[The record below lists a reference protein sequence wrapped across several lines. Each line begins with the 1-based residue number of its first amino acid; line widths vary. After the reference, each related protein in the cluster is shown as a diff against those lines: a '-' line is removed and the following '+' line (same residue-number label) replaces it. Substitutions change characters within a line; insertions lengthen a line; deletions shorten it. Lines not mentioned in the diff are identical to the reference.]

1 MESFDQAWELIC
13 DYCQSKITDVAYK
26 TWFSRLKPVSLD
38 LGRAW
43 PLSRRPTISTSR
55 RCCAATATCWGRPS
69 RTCSAPRSASPSA
82 CPRSTPPPKQ
92 EEPAE
97 DGYELT
103 FGTFVVGPSNR
114 FAHAACQ
121 AVASQPA
128 ILYNPLF
135 IYGNSGL
142 GKTHL
147 LNAVAA
153 EFKKNFPDKSVVYA
167 KSEAFTNEII
177 DAIARGTTP
186 AFREKYR
193 KADLFLMD
201 DIQFIAGKAS
211 TEEEFF
217 HTFNTLYDAKKQIVL
232 TADRPPKD
240 ISILSDRLKTRF
252 EWGLLADVQPPE
264 FETRVAIIARKAESL
279 HFEIPEAV
287 CEYIAN
293 KIKSNIR
300 QLEGTV
306 KKLRAYHLLE
316 NKPINIATAQAA
328 ISDIINNNQPAPV
341 TVDKIIE
348 EVARTYSGNVPG
360 GITPED
366 IRSQKRSANI
376 STARQLSMYIAREIT
391 QMSMVEIGQTFGGR
405 DHSTVVYAIRQAE
418 KNIKKDPP
426 HQGFGGRHH
435 QEHPQPLI
443 FHISLHIPQTGF
455 SQRWG
460 KFSLFPRPAQPVHS
474 RKGKRGRRF
483 FPGNQGIFRFSTNPQ
498 PLLLLRNL
506 KT

>member
-1 MESFDQAWELIC
+1 MKKNGNYDILSLEYRPFAEGRDRGECSPQKIAFTWRGINLDSFDQAWELIC
-13 DYCQSKITDVAYK
+13 QYCKSNITEVAYN

-38 LGRAW
+38 FSKGTAIVEAPNEFHKQTL
-43 PLSRRPTISTSR
+43 L
-55 RCCAATATCWGRPS
+55 RCYSDLLKEAFDNVFGGGITFQICVH
-69 RTCSAPRSASPSA
+69 
-82 CPRSTPPPKQ
+82 
-92 EEPAE
+92 EELKRQQKPE
-97 DGYELT
+97 EVDPFEQGDYELT
-103 FGTFVVGPSNR
+103 FDTFVVGPSNR

-121 AVASQPA
+121 AVAAKPA
-128 ILYNPLF
+128 LLYNPLF
-135 IYGNSGL
+135 IYGSSGL

-147 LNAVAA
+147 LNAVAK
-153 EFKKNFPDKSVVYA
+153 EFKKNFPDRTVIYA
-167 KSEAFTNEII
+167 KSEDFTNEII
-177 DAIARGTTP
+177 TAIAQGTTP

-279 HFEIPEAV
+279 NLEIPETV

-293 KIKSNIR
+293 KLKSNIR

-316 NKPINIATAQAA
+316 GKPINIATAQAA
-328 ISDIINNNQPAPV
+328 ISDIINNSQPTPV

-348 EVARTYSGNVPG
+348 EVARTYG

-366 IRSQKRSANI
+366 IRSQKRNANI
-376 STARQLSMYIAREIT
+376 SKARQVSMYIVREIT
-391 QMSMVEIGQTFGGR
+391 QMSMVEIGETFGGR
-405 DHSTVVYAIRQAE
+405 DHSTVVYAVRQVE
-418 KNIKKDPP
+418 KDLKKDP
-426 HQGFGGRHH
+426 HTKAMVDDIIKNIRD
-435 QEHPQPLI
+435 
-443 FHISLHIPQTGF
+443 
-455 SQRWG
+455 R
-460 KFSLFPRPAQPVHS
+460 
-474 RKGKRGRRF
+474 
-483 FPGNQGIFRFSTNPQ
+483 
-498 PLLLLRNL
+498 
-506 KT
+506 

>member
-1 MESFDQAWELIC
+1 MKKNGNYDILSLEYRPFAEGRDRGECSPQKIAFTWRGINLDSFDQAWELIC
-13 DYCQSKITDVAYK
+13 QYCKSNITEVAYH

-38 LGRAW
+38 FSKGTAIVEAPNEFHKQTL
-43 PLSRRPTISTSR
+43 L
-55 RCCAATATCWGRPS
+55 RCYSDLLKEAFDNVFGGGITFQICVH
-69 RTCSAPRSASPSA
+69 
-82 CPRSTPPPKQ
+82 
-92 EEPAE
+92 EELKRQQKPEEADPFE
-97 DGYELT
+97 QGDYELT
-103 FGTFVVGPSNR
+103 FDTFVVGPSNR

-121 AVASQPA
+121 AVAAKPA
-128 ILYNPLF
+128 LLYNPLF
-135 IYGNSGL
+135 IYGSSGL

-147 LNAVAA
+147 LNAVAK
-153 EFKKNFPDKSVVYA
+153 EFKKNFPDRTVIYA
-167 KSEAFTNEII
+167 KSEDFTNEII
-177 DAIARGTTP
+177 TAIAQGTTP

-279 HFEIPEAV
+279 NLEIPETV

-293 KIKSNIR
+293 KLKSNIR

-316 NKPINIATAQAA
+316 GKPINIATAQAA
-328 ISDIINNNQPAPV
+328 ISDIINNSQPTPV

-348 EVARTYSGNVPG
+348 EVARTYG

-366 IRSQKRSANI
+366 IRSQKRNANI
-376 STARQLSMYIAREIT
+376 SKARQVSMYIVREIT
-391 QMSMVEIGQTFGGR
+391 QMSMVEIGETFGGR
-405 DHSTVVYAIRQAE
+405 DHSTVVYAVRQVE
-418 KNIKKDPP
+418 KDLKKDP
-426 HQGFGGRHH
+426 HTKAMVDDIIKNIRD
-435 QEHPQPLI
+435 
-443 FHISLHIPQTGF
+443 
-455 SQRWG
+455 R
-460 KFSLFPRPAQPVHS
+460 
-474 RKGKRGRRF
+474 
-483 FPGNQGIFRFSTNPQ
+483 
-498 PLLLLRNL
+498 
-506 KT
+506 

>member
-13 DYCQSKITDVAYK
+13 DYCRSRITDVAYK
-26 TWFSRLKPVSLD
+26 TWFDRLKPLSLD
-38 LGRAW
+38 FEAGMAQIEAPNEFHKQTLLRCYSDLLGEAFQSVFGSQIAFAITVPEERK
-43 PLSRRPTISTSR
+43 
-55 RCCAATATCWGRPS
+55 AAPA
-69 RTCSAPRSASPSA
+69 PSA
-82 CPRSTPPPKQ
+82 ES
-92 EEPAE
+92 
-97 DGYELT
+97 DGYDLT
-103 FGTFVVGPSNR
+103 FDTFVVGPSNR

-128 ILYNPLF
+128 TLYNPLF

-147 LNAVAA
+147 LNAIAN
-153 EFKKNFPDKSVVYA
+153 EFKKNYPDRSVVYA

-177 DAIARGTTP
+177 EAIARGTTP

-201 DIQFIAGKAS
+201 DIQFIAGKIS
-211 TEEEFF
+211 VQEEFF
-217 HTFNTLYDAKKQIVL
+217 HTFNTLYEAKKQIVL
-232 TADRPPKD
+232 TSDRPPKD
-240 ISILSDRLKTRF
+240 ISTLDDRLKTRF
-252 EWGLLADVQPPE
+252 EWGLTADVQPPE
-264 FETRVAIIARKAESL
+264 FETRIAIIIRKAESVGL
-279 HFEIPEAV
+279 DIPETV

-293 KIKSNIR
+293 RLKNNIR
-300 QLEGTV
+300 QLEGAV
-306 KKLRAYHLLE
+306 KKLRAFHLLE

-418 KNIKKDPP
+418 KNIKKDP
-426 HQGFGGRHH
+426 RTKA
-435 QEHPQPLI
+435 LVDDI
-443 FHISLHIPQTGF
+443 IKNI
-455 SQRWG
+455 R
-460 KFSLFPRPAQPVHS
+460 S
-474 RKGKRGRRF
+474 R
-483 FPGNQGIFRFSTNPQ
+483 
-498 PLLLLRNL
+498 
-506 KT
+506 

>member
-1 MESFDQAWELIC
+1 MKKNGNYDILSLEYRPFAEGRDRGECSPQKIAFTWRGINLDSFDQAWELIC
-13 DYCQSKITDVAYK
+13 QYCKSNITEVAYN

-38 LGRAW
+38 FSKGTAIVEAPNEFHKQTL
-43 PLSRRPTISTSR
+43 L
-55 RCCAATATCWGRPS
+55 RCYSDLLKEAFDNVFGGGITFQICVH
-69 RTCSAPRSASPSA
+69 
-82 CPRSTPPPKQ
+82 
-92 EEPAE
+92 EELKRQQKPEEADPFE
-97 DGYELT
+97 QGDYELT
-103 FGTFVVGPSNR
+103 FDTFVVGPSNR

-121 AVASQPA
+121 AVAAKPA
-128 ILYNPLF
+128 LLYNPLF
-135 IYGNSGL
+135 IYGSSGL

-147 LNAVAA
+147 LNAVAK
-153 EFKKNFPDKSVVYA
+153 EFKKNFPDRTVIYA
-167 KSEAFTNEII
+167 KSEDFTNEII
-177 DAIARGTTP
+177 TAIAQGTTP

-279 HFEIPEAV
+279 NLEIPETV

-293 KIKSNIR
+293 KLKSNIR

-316 NKPINIATAQAA
+316 GKPINIATAQAA
-328 ISDIINNNQPAPV
+328 ISDIINNSQPTPV

-348 EVARTYSGNVPG
+348 EVARTYG

-366 IRSQKRSANI
+366 IRSQKRNANI
-376 STARQLSMYIAREIT
+376 SKARQVSMYIVREIT
-391 QMSMVEIGQTFGGR
+391 QRSMVEIGETFGGR
-405 DHSTVVYAIRQAE
+405 DHSTVVYAVRQVE
-418 KNIKKDPP
+418 KDLKKDP
-426 HQGFGGRHH
+426 HTKAMVDDIIKNIRD
-435 QEHPQPLI
+435 
-443 FHISLHIPQTGF
+443 
-455 SQRWG
+455 R
-460 KFSLFPRPAQPVHS
+460 
-474 RKGKRGRRF
+474 
-483 FPGNQGIFRFSTNPQ
+483 
-498 PLLLLRNL
+498 
-506 KT
+506 